1 MCKIVKRTSKS
12 SAVKKQQDPKRVTK
26 KSPITKKW
34 ETQKYQQFIF
44 NPENS
49 MNCNKC
55 PANRNADSWPGYTLP
70 CGQQCC
76 WVDCAVC
83 TDDVL
88 SFIFMSLA
96 PKLSSNLIYIYT
108 IRRYIK

>member
-1 MCKIVKRTSKS
+1 MCKIVERTSKS
-12 SAVKKQQDPKRVTK
+12 SAVGKQQDPERVTK

-34 ETQKYQQFIF
+34 EAQEYRQFIF

-49 MNCNKC
+49 MNCDEC

-83 TDDVL
+83 TDDQEY
-88 SFIFMSLA
+88 
-96 PKLSSNLIYIYT
+96 K
-108 IRRYIK
+108 